1 MKELFEVEF
10 KVTTKVSASP
20 LAKGVVEPLTIMVQK
35 AIPLLERVA
44 EGVIKSLEK
53 EAEK

>member
-44 EGVIKSLEK
+44 STLIDSLEK
-53 EAEK
+53 ENKK